1 MEIQGTLCS
10 IEGKSKVMEKKK
22 GKKRKRLIV
31 TSTSVLNVTLRRSG
45 SQAQLGIE
53 TFTKI
58 RYCNATNVLVNF
70 KLILSY
76 KNTSVRCTVKA

>member
-1 MEIQGTLCS
+1 MERK
-10 IEGKSKVMEKKK
+10 IE
-22 GKKRKRLIV
+22 KKRKRLIV
-31 TSTSVLNVTLRRSG
+31 TSTDVLNVTLRRSR

-53 TFTKI
+53 KLKKFVI
-58 RYCNATNVLVNF
+58 AMRPMSSIVVNF